1 MCCVYGA
8 RSTVERSSM
17 HWGMQLEYVAT
28 ILDRV
33 IRYSI
38 VMFVSLSSV
47 HVKVQ
52 SVSGMSYKVPVDR
65 NCDSLQYV
73 GYSFALD
80 SLQAAWQASSYVT
93 CLAFCFST
101 TSTRLQWKTSGCRI
115 LCCHV
120 STCCSWCWIWLMA
133 NMIAL
138 FQITLCG
145 CIDIGE
151 QFTVNMHCHL
161 MSCAL

>member
-1 MCCVYGA
+1 
-8 RSTVERSSM
+8 
-17 HWGMQLEYVAT
+17 MQLEYVAT

-80 SLQAAWQASSYVT
+80 SLQAA
-93 CLAFCFST
+93 
-101 TSTRLQWKTSGCRI
+101 
-115 LCCHV
+115 
-120 STCCSWCWIWLMA
+120 
-133 NMIAL
+133 
-138 FQITLCG
+138 
-145 CIDIGE
+145 
-151 QFTVNMHCHL
+151 
-161 MSCAL
+161 